1 MNYGDDLSGMHQS
14 ACLMTFLNISQKPG
28 ETISAYTERFVAA
41 QEDLSRIGIV
51 VQPDFLNSMLLL
63 HKSSSEYNANK
74 KVLVSEKGT
83 LSTLSVINRLK
94 AAELS
99 TAFESNTVDRGL
111 ATSVVNS
118 ESHALKMEL
127 QQLKKNRAFVS
138 KSDDRGSSSD
148 PCPLLCHGGHSIA
161 ECKYGGSKE
170 K

>member
-1 MNYGDDLSGMHQS
+1 
-14 ACLMTFLNISQKPG
+14 MTFLNISQKPG

-94 AAELS
+94 ANGQFLDAVNVR
-99 TAFESNTVDRGL
+99 FHN
-111 ATSVVNS
+111 VV
-118 ESHALKMEL
+118 
-127 QQLKKNRAFVS
+127 
-138 KSDDRGSSSD
+138 
-148 PCPLLCHGGHSIA
+148 PLGRR
-161 ECKYGGSKE
+161 
-170 K
+170 

>member
-1 MNYGDDLSGMHQS
+1 
-14 ACLMTFLNISQKPG
+14 MTFLNISQKPG

-41 QEDLSRIGIV
+41 QEDLSIIGIV